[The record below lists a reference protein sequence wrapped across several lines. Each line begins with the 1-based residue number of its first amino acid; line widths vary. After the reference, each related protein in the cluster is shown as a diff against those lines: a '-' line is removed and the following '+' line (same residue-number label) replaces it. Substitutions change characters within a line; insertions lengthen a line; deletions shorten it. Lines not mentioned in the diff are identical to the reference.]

1 MLEFSRVG
9 YRFPGGG
16 GVADLTFAVRPDE
29 VVALIGLNG
38 AGKTTLM
45 RLGLG
50 MLRAQHGEVRL
61 FGHPLN
67 RMPTES
73 WAQVGVLI
81 ETPLAYP
88 ELSVVENLRIA
99 SLLHHGSPGQP
110 DQAMETWQLSALS
123 RRRVRRLS
131 LGNKQRVG
139 LAAAMQHDPSLIILD
154 EPTNALDPA
163 SVILLREQL
172 LDRAE
177 NGAAVLVSSHHLD
190 EVARIADRV
199 LLINAGRLIGEL
211 DTTGPDLERTFFD
224 RIRID
229 DDNRR
234 LAEGTV

>member
-9 YRFPGGG
+9 YRFPGGD
-16 GVADLTFAVRPDE
+16 GVADLTFAVVAE

-110 DQAMETWQLSALS
+110 DQAMETWQLSALAVDECVGCPWATS
-123 RRRVRRLS
+123 RGSGWPRPCSTIRASSSSRSRHRR
-131 LGNKQRVG
+131 
-139 LAAAMQHDPSLIILD
+139 P
-154 EPTNALDPA
+154 PTP
-163 SVILLREQL
+163 
-172 LDRAE
+172 
-177 NGAAVLVSSHHLD
+177 
-190 EVARIADRV
+190 
-199 LLINAGRLIGEL
+199 
-211 DTTGPDLERTFFD
+211 PP
-224 RIRID
+224 
-229 DDNRR
+229 
-234 LAEGTV
+234 

>member
-9 YRFPGGG
+9 YRFPGGD
-16 GVADLTFAVRPDE
+16 GVADLTFAVRPGE

-88 ELSVVENLRIA
+88 EISVVENLRIA